1 MMKKTNLLFKIVTFG
16 FLNVEIENNGK
27 TLVGTFHAND
37 GNIIDRFKLNET

>member
-1 MMKKTNLLFKIVTFG
+1 MMKKTNLLFKIIPFG

-37 GNIIDRFKLNET
+37 WKYNRPFQTK